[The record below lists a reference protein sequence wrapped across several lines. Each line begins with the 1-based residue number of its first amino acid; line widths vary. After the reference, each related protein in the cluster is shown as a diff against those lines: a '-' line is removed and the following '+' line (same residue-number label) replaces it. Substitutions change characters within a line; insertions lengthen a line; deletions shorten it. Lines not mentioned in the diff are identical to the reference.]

1 MIKAIKNRTREEVI
15 DAFRQLIQR
24 QQEWQKKA
32 DEKIEKIRQERLLLS
47 I

>member
-15 DAFRQLIQR
+15 AALRQSIQR
-24 QQEWQKKA
+24 QREWQKKA
-32 DEKIEKIRQERLLLS
+32 DEKIRQERLKLC